1 MNMRRK
7 FLSVLLA
14 ASLVL
19 TLVPATAL
27 AEAAEGNFTVEA
39 VAGTDLASVE
49 EGTEKI
55 ELNIS
60 TEAQE
65 SLESLSVNV
74 AITDTEVKAENQK
87 LTKNSED
94 NTFSGTVGLEIISL
108 TAGNYEIVVSD
119 ANAGGGLTQTTVD
132 LTIVEKEV
140 SEKSPSAT
148 LGDATISGKAGTALE
163 NSPKLTVTV
172 ADATLAEEATKTATN
187 YTVNLNGV
195 TVTEAGVADSVIT
208 LTLGGTPATA
218 SSDKIVVTINAAV
231 IQDAEADL
239 TTTENASAVWAIEA
253 ADVESEDPTEV
264 PTASVAVTA
273 PVTGAAPAGKDDI
286 TVLEADA
293 DKYGVDSIAWEPA
306 VTDDKFAAEIAYS
319 ATIVLT
325 VKDGYV
331 FKSDIAKTDI
341 TVTNSASVT
350 SADLSNDSKT
360 LTVKAEFAETAKVK
374 TPIETAAVTLTAP
387 VTGETPADASVDEK
401 ADYQLDG
408 TVTWNPAVSSTFAAG
423 KSYKATVV
431 LVPKDT
437 DANEFTTDTKVTVA
451 GSSSVAVKSV
461 DAATGKMTVEIT
473 FPATTKKQVTAT
485 VTAPT
490 ASKEINYGQALSE
503 ASLTGGSVKDAENKD
518 IAGTWAWKT
527 PDAKPDAGDSQ
538 EFEAVFAVTDENIE
552 VTNVAALTQKVSV
565 NVKPVDVTI
574 ATVNTPS
581 YVNTN
586 TAVADLAAKV
596 KATGVDSAAVNGTW
610 AWYAN
615 DTEDTAITGGTAT
628 EVTNPFDGKTDNA
641 TVPLKCL
648 FTPEGE
654 NYNKTIATITFTV
667 TTKTIR
673 TVAFTP
679 DSATVTYGDAAP
691 ELTLKFT
698 PDGSD
703 EGATVAYA
711 SGTAATATVDPST
724 GAITIVGGGT
734 TEITATVSAN
744 GDYTDCSAKFTLT
757 VDPAQLAVTTKAEPA
772 TIKQGQTAQFSY
784 EINEEGL
791 KGEDTLAD
799 HVNNGSV
806 TYELWQNDAKV
817 ADASAVSTLE
827 PGTYEVRTAGL
838 SAKTSSYELAYTYG
852 TLTVTAD
859 GEVDPPGPTVAEP
872 AFIPNGGSFSS
883 FPVKVTITAADGA
896 KILYSADGTS
906 FDGMRDE
913 DAADSPLEITLDGPA
928 TVKAIAV
935 KDGVRS
941 AVATATFS
949 KKSTGG
955 GSSSGGSGGGGGGGS
970 SSVTVPVS
978 GDDKSV
984 EVSAKV
990 SGSTATIDKIE
1001 GLNKVLDG
1009 DVDTGVVEIDL
1020 TALKKDIDTVKLPA
1034 AALEDIAKAAA
1045 DGDNDVDGL
1054 AIKMDSGTVEFDA
1067 DALEAIAD
1075 QASGSTIELKLEK
1088 SNANGLNSSQKD
1100 AVKDMDIHGHFDLTL
1115 NGGKAIT
1122 DFKGGRVSVKI
1133 PFTVPSGKEAAN
1145 FVVIYVA
1152 NDGSVEEMR
1161 TNCSGGYISF
1171 TTDHFS
1177 KYVIAYKAPE
1187 PVEPVEETPVA
1198 ADCDGGSSCPAH
1210 KFTDVNT
1217 SLWYHK
1223 AVDYAINNSL
1233 MSGVGEN
1240 TFSPNANLSRA
1251 MLAQILYNLAGR
1263 PAAAGASDFNDVA
1276 EGMWYTNAIAWAAE
1290 NGVVS
1295 GLGNGK
1301 FGPNDNI
1308 TREQLAVMLYRYA
1321 GSPAAGGSLD
1331 GFADAGKVSGYAQ
1344 NGLVWATS
1352 NGVMSGKGGGML
1364 DPQGLATRA
1373 EVAQMLYNYLNK

>member
-1 MNMRRK
+1 M
-7 FLSVLLA
+7 A
-14 ASLVL
+14 
-19 TLVPATAL
+19 
-27 AEAAEGNFTVEA
+27 
-39 VAGTDLASVE
+39 
-49 EGTEKI
+49 KI
-55 ELNIS
+55 
-60 TEAQE
+60 
-65 SLESLSVNV
+65 
-74 AITDTEVKAENQK
+74 
-87 LTKNSED
+87 
-94 NTFSGTVGLEIISL
+94 
-108 TAGNYEIVVSD
+108 
-119 ANAGGGLTQTTVD
+119 
-132 LTIVEKEV
+132 
-140 SEKSPSAT
+140 
-148 LGDATISGKAGTALE
+148 
-163 NSPKLTVTV
+163 
-172 ADATLAEEATKTATN
+172 
-187 YTVNLNGV
+187 
-195 TVTEAGVADSVIT
+195 
-208 LTLGGTPATA
+208 
-218 SSDKIVVTINAAV
+218 
-231 IQDAEADL
+231 
-239 TTTENASAVWAIEA
+239 
-253 ADVESEDPTEV
+253 
-264 PTASVAVTA
+264 
-273 PVTGAAPAGKDDI
+273 
-286 TVLEADA
+286 
-293 DKYGVDSIAWEPA
+293 
-306 VTDDKFAAEIAYS
+306 
-319 ATIVLT
+319 
-325 VKDGYV
+325 
-331 FKSDIAKTDI
+331 
-341 TVTNSASVT
+341 
-350 SADLSNDSKT
+350 
-360 LTVKAEFAETAKVK
+360 
-374 TPIETAAVTLTAP
+374 
-387 VTGETPADASVDEK
+387 
-401 ADYQLDG
+401 
-408 TVTWNPAVSSTFAAG
+408 
-423 KSYKATVV
+423 
-431 LVPKDT
+431 
-437 DANEFTTDTKVTVA
+437 
-451 GSSSVAVKSV
+451 GSS
-461 DAATGKMTVEIT
+461 GR
-473 FPATTKKQVTAT
+473 
-485 VTAPT
+485 
-490 ASKEINYGQALSE
+490 LS
-503 ASLTGGSVKDAENKD
+503 
-518 IAGTWAWKT
+518 
-527 PDAKPDAGDSQ
+527 
-538 EFEAVFAVTDENIE
+538 
-552 VTNVAALTQKVSV
+552 
-565 NVKPVDVTI
+565 
-574 ATVNTPS
+574 
-581 YVNTN
+581 
-586 TAVADLAAKV
+586 
-596 KATGVDSAAVNGTW
+596 
-610 AWYAN
+610 
-615 DTEDTAITGGTAT
+615 
-628 EVTNPFDGKTDNA
+628 
-641 TVPLKCL
+641 
-648 FTPEGE
+648 
-654 NYNKTIATITFTV
+654 
-667 TTKTIR
+667 
-673 TVAFTP
+673 
-679 DSATVTYGDAAP
+679 
-691 ELTLKFT
+691 
-698 PDGSD
+698 
-703 EGATVAYA
+703 
-711 SGTAATATVDPST
+711 
-724 GAITIVGGGT
+724 
-734 TEITATVSAN
+734 
-744 GDYTDCSAKFTLT
+744 
-757 VDPAQLAVTTKAEPA
+757 
-772 TIKQGQTAQFSY
+772 
-784 EINEEGL
+784 
-791 KGEDTLAD
+791 
-799 HVNNGSV
+799 
-806 TYELWQNDAKV
+806 
-817 ADASAVSTLE
+817 
-827 PGTYEVRTAGL
+827 
-838 SAKTSSYELAYTYG
+838 
-852 TLTVTAD
+852 
-859 GEVDPPGPTVAEP
+859 PP
-872 AFIPNGGSFSS
+872 
-883 FPVKVTITAADGA
+883 
-896 KILYSADGTS
+896 
-906 FDGMRDE
+906 
-913 DAADSPLEITLDGPA
+913 
-928 TVKAIAV
+928 
-935 KDGVRS
+935 
-941 AVATATFS
+941 
-949 KKSTGG
+949 
-955 GSSSGGSGGGGGGGS
+955 GGGGGGGS